1 MREIPRL
8 IEKAKKSIEAARVLY
23 DAGMYGFAASR
34 AYYAMFYCA
43 EALLLTR
50 EIRTSKHSAAIALL
64 GREFVKAGEVPYKF
78 FTYLTVA
85 FEIRQIGDYS
95 VQGDI
100 PPETVVEQ
108 IKRAEEF
115 LSFTVGYLREKG
127 LLEG

>member
-1 MREIPRL
+1 MKEIPRL
-8 IEKAKKSIEAARVLY
+8 IEKAKRSIEAAKVLY
-23 DAGMYGFAASR
+23 DAGMYGFAALR

-50 EIRTSKHSAAIALL
+50 GIRTSKHSVTIALL
-64 GREFVKAGEVPYKF
+64 GREFVKSGEVPYKF

-95 VQGDI
+95 VQEDI
-100 PPETVVEQ
+100 PPETVFEQ
-108 IKRAEEF
+108 IRRAEEF
-115 LSFTVGYLREKG
+115 LSFTADYLRKKG